1 MANPILV
8 EAVRGALV
16 ESRHRGAVAVVD
28 AAGKT
33 VFAVGD
39 VERPIFPR
47 SAIKALQALVL
58 VESGAVERF
67 ALRDEDLALACASH
81 GGELGHV
88 ATVAQMLERA
98 GLDAHALECGA
109 HWPLHQPSAQAL
121 ARSGAT
127 ASAIHNNCSGKHA
140 GFLCAACAI
149 GTPHRN
155 YVAPSHPVQR
165 EVKAVLEDLTGIRI
179 DDDRR
184 ATDGCSVPTWAV
196 PLASLARAFA
206 RFGTGE
212 HVGAA
217 RANAAARLRAA
228 CAAKPWHVAG
238 TGRFCT
244 DIMQRFG
251 ARIFAKT

>member
-1 MANPILV
+1 MTNPILV

-39 VERPIFPR
+39 VERLIFPR

-58 VESGAVERF
+58 VESGAAERF

-81 GGELGHV
+81 GGEPGHV
-88 ATVAQMLERA
+88 ATAAHMLEGA

-140 GFLCAACAI
+140 GFLCAACVMGVDHHGYIAPGHAI
-149 GTPHRN
+149 
-155 YVAPSHPVQR
+155 QR
-165 EVKAVLEDLTGIRI
+165 EVKAVIESLSG
-179 DDDRR
+179 
-184 ATDGCSVPTWAV
+184 SVI
-196 PLASLARAFA
+196 
-206 RFGTGE
+206 GE
-212 HVGAA
+212 E
-217 RANAAARLRAA
+217 R
-228 CAAKPWHVAG
+228 VA
-238 TGRFCT
+238 
-244 DIMQRFG
+244 
-251 ARIFAKT
+251 